1 MRGAC
6 VHFHTDWPLLLPGAL
21 VFWSRWPL
29 VLRSSSGPCL
39 LLDPPGE
46 VPLGFFP
53 PWDVSFFFRLGLF
66 VGLCFRIAKCFSV
79 LSAVAFAGF
88 AFYPRAHWLPLC
100 VAGLCSVQL

>member
-1 MRGAC
+1 M
-6 VHFHTDWPLLLPGAL
+6 L
-21 VFWSRWPL
+21 V
-29 VLRSSSGPCL
+29 

-53 PWDVSFFFRLGLF
+53 PLGVSFFFRLGLF

-88 AFYPRAHWLPLC
+88 AFYPRAHYPYVWLAFA
-100 VAGLCSVQL
+100 VCSFSYPPFLSLY